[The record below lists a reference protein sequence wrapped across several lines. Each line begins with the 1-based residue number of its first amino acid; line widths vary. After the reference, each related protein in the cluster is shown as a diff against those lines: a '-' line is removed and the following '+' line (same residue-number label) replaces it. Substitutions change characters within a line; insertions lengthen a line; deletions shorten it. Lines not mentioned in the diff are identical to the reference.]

1 MPRAQFIADIT
12 IPDGSPQIAA
22 TQIVKTWSMKNIGSA
37 SWPEGVKLAF
47 VGGQLGPDTEDKE
60 ALSITTVPTV
70 ATGETV
76 HLSVK
81 VKMPTEPGRYT
92 GYYRLVTKDGHR
104 FGQRVWLDCLV
115 VPASQAVATV
125 ITTKPQVI
133 TPTPIV
139 INTTSTTQAPA
150 APIAVTVKPT
160 TSYAAVVQGQGQVK
174 EAVSVI
180 EAKNTPPPQQPN
192 DSSTSTKNKYAQ
204 QLRKLKNMGFK
215 DEEML
220 TDLLIAAGG
229 KEQQVIDWLVQPVV

>member
-139 INTTSTTQAPA
+139 INTTTQAPA